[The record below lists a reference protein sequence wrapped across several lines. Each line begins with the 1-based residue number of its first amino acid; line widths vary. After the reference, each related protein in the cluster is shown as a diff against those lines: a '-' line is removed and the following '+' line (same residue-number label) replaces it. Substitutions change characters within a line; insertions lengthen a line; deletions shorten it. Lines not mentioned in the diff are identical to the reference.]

1 MGRPTKLD
9 DITAERIVKAVRAG
23 MSRSGAAAAAG
34 VGRSTLMGWLAAARA
49 GEKPY
54 ADFLDRVT
62 RAEGEAEREV
72 VDALFQSAKSGSFQA
87 IQFWLCSRR
96 PHDWQ
101 REPQAANDERESD
114 AGDQADVE
122 VIRSVL
128 AAAESRR

>member
-1 MGRPTKLD
+1 M
-9 DITAERIVKAVRAG
+9 A
-23 MSRSGAAAAAG
+23 
-34 VGRSTLMGWLAAARA
+34 WLASARA

-87 IQFWLCSRR
+87 IQFWLTSRR

-101 REPQAANDERESD
+101 REPAANADEDADAGELTPEMRES
-114 AGDQADVE
+114 
-122 VIRSVL
+122 L
-128 AAAESRR
+128 RRALG